1 MPPPAGRLPVK
12 FEASDKTVTRTAPV
26 TAAPGRVLLVIRPEP
41 EKSDLPV
48 RDH

>member
-12 FEASDKTVTRTAPV
+12 FEASDKTVT
-26 TAAPGRVLLVIRPEP
+26 AARVLLVIRPEP
-41 EKSDLPV
+41 EKGDLPV